1 MCTNRETTPWNL
13 VRSFRQSNIR
23 IYIIMI
29 IRKHT
34 LPFTICYSFLKKYS
48 VKNGNNSFKERM
60 SLRSTMKIWLPVWH
74 YDRLL
79 SIKVCSNNI
88 YNVNSSKLYIHA
100 LTKRLIHLYI
110 ASNFLC
116 IPIACNLLF
125 SKVTHTKNDC
135 TKKGYH
141 KIIGNLT
148 SKEHKQNNDQKKKSN
163 TPNNGL

>member
-1 MCTNRETTPWNL
+1 MLITREKGYGAKCTHW
-13 VRSFRQSNIR
+13 
-23 IYIIMI
+23 
-29 IRKHT
+29 KKT
-34 LPFTICYSFLKKYS
+34 LC
-48 VKNGNNSFKERM
+48 
-60 SLRSTMKIWLPVWH
+60 
-74 YDRLL
+74 
-79 SIKVCSNNI
+79 
-88 YNVNSSKLYIHA
+88 
-100 LTKRLIHLYI
+100 TKGLIHLYI

>member
-1 MCTNRETTPWNL
+1 VL
-13 VRSFRQSNIR
+13 
-23 IYIIMI
+23 
-29 IRKHT
+29 
-34 LPFTICYSFLKKYS
+34 
-48 VKNGNNSFKERM
+48 
-60 SLRSTMKIWLPVWH
+60 LPVVLVSLVMLNTREKGYEAKCTHWKKT
-74 YDRLL
+74 L
-79 SIKVCSNNI
+79 S
-88 YNVNSSKLYIHA
+88 
-100 LTKRLIHLYI
+100 TKGLIHLYI

-163 TPNNGL
+163 TLNNGL